1 VQLLPEA
8 IVPGEV
14 IRRGACRARE
24 IRYRRGSKLGWVGK
38 GTGQGDV
45 VVVTEEGIGVRGFFE
60 GFLIYTFNMSRGLK
74 RALLLTLTL
83 SGESG

>member
-1 VQLLPEA
+1 
-8 IVPGEV
+8 VPGEV

-45 VVVTEEGIGVRGFFE
+45 VVVTEEGFGVRGFFE
-60 GFLIYTFNMSRGLK
+60 GFLIYTFVLSRGSK
-74 RALLLTLTL
+74 RALFLTLTL